1 VTVSRAPSRGPKAFA
16 DGDKLLQEL
25 QAICER
31 TLGASPIALSDN
43 LLDVGADSLAVV
55 NLLLEIESCVGHCL
69 SLSAFLAAP
78 SIEGVAAIL
87 SGSVR
92 LVTKQADRPRPHL
105 RAVNP
110 GDREPVCR
118 FLEQT
123 FRESGIQAATWRR
136 IFEHGWSDHG
146 AGFVLLD
153 GEAVVGFL
161 GAVVARRQVNEK
173 VAHVCNVSSWSVH
186 PSYRGWGMAL
196 LAELLRDESL
206 TFTAFTP
213 APVSRSAFLAQR
225 FAPLE
230 THLILMPPMLE
241 AETLFRSN
249 RPLISFD
256 PAVVRT
262 KLSSQQRQIFDDHA
276 PHDCLQLTVSDGC
289 DHAYMVV
296 KRRTQRFNAGRL
308 LGLGK
313 VLPLRLPYSDILH
326 CSAPAL
332 LSRHLERVK
341 LAILR
346 RQRTMAL
353 VAEARLFDVQ
363 PRGMRLP
370 MSTCY
375 RSPLLAA
382 SDLDRLYSEIVLL
395 PI

>member
-1 VTVSRAPSRGPKAFA
+1 VSRE
-16 DGDKLLQEL
+16 DQ
-25 QAICER
+25 
-31 TLGASPIALSDN
+31 
-43 LLDVGADSLAVV
+43 
-55 NLLLEIESCVGHCL
+55 
-69 SLSAFLAAP
+69 
-78 SIEGVAAIL
+78 
-87 SGSVR
+87 
-92 LVTKQADRPRPHL
+92 
-105 RAVNP
+105 
-110 GDREPVCR
+110 EPVCR

-123 FRESGIQAATWRR
+123 FRESGIQAAIWRR
-136 IFEHGWSDHG
+136 IFEHGWSNHR

-153 GEAVVGFL
+153 GEAVVGFI
-161 GAVVARRQVNEK
+161 GTIVARRQMHEK
-173 VAHVCNVSSWSVH
+173 AADVCNVSSWAVH

-213 APVSRSAFLAQR
+213 APVSRSAFQTQH
-225 FAPLE
+225 FVPLE
-230 THLILMPPMLE
+230 THRILMPPLLE
-241 AETLFRSN
+241 AETLFTSN

-256 PAVVRT
+256 PAVVRA
-262 KLSSQQRQIFDDHA
+262 KLTSQQRQIFDDHS
-276 PHDCLQLTVSDGC
+276 PFYCLQLTVSDGC

-308 LGLGK
+308 LGLGE
-313 VLPLRLPYSDILH
+313 VLGVQIAYSDILH

-346 RQRTMAL
+346 RQRSMAL

-382 SDLDRLYSEIVLL
+382 GELDRLYSEIVLL